1 MRLGTNKRYP
11 PELRERAVRMVAEVQ
26 HEYPSEWAAVES
38 VADRLGIGTAQTL
51 LNWIRRAQTD
61 VGERP
66 GVTSEMAAEMRKLRA
81 ENRELKRA
89 NEILKSASGFL
100 RSGARPQQQVIIDYI
115 NRYKSECGVEPMCR
129 VLSEHGCSIAPS
141 TYYEARNRSA
151 SRRTVRDEELKIEV
165 IRVHAENYSVYGAR
179 KVWSEMRREGIDVA
193 RCTVERLMG
202 VLGLEGARR
211 GKKKRTT
218 IADTQGRRAEDL
230 VQRKLN
236 PAAPNVLCVADFTY
250 VSTWS
255 GWVYV
260 AFVIDA
266 YSRRILGWRTA
277 TTMTTPLVLDAIE
290 HAIWARR
297 LEGITDLSGLIHHN
311 DRGSQGGFNTSIAFT
326 DRLIEVG
333 IDASIGATGSSYDNA
348 LAETING
355 LYKTELIKP
364 RGAWRTVEH
373 VEIAT
378 LEWVDRFNHRRL
390 YEHCG
395 DVPPAEL
402 EAFYYG
408 EHRTT
413 RIAEFSNQ

>member
-1 MRLGTNKRYP
+1 
-11 PELRERAVRMVAEVQ
+11 
-26 HEYPSEWAAVES
+26 
-38 VADRLGIGTAQTL
+38 
-51 LNWIRRAQTD
+51 
-61 VGERP
+61 
-66 GVTSEMAAEMRKLRA
+66 
-81 ENRELKRA
+81 
-89 NEILKSASGFL
+89 
-100 RSGARPQQQVIIDYI
+100 VIIDFI
-115 NRYKSECGVEPMCR
+115 NRYKSEYGVEPMCR

-141 TYYEARNRSA
+141 TYYEARKRPA
-151 SRRTVRDEELKIEV
+151 SRRAVRDERLKAEV
-165 IRVHAENYSVYGAR
+165 SRVHTENYSVYGAR
-179 KVWSEMRREGIDVA
+179 KVWLQLRREGIEVA

-211 GKKKRTT
+211 GKAKRTT
-218 IADTQGRRAEDL
+218 IADPQGHRADDL
-230 VQRKLN
+230 VQRKFN
-236 PAAPNVLCVADFTY
+236 PIAPNMLWVADFTY

-290 HAIWARR
+290 HAIWTRR
-297 LEGITDLSGLIHHN
+297 REGITDLSGLIHHN
-311 DRGSQGGFNTSIAFT
+311 DRGSQYTSIAFT
-326 DRLIEVG
+326 DKLIEEG
-333 IDASIGATGSSYDNA
+333 IDASIGSTGSSYDNA

-364 RGAWRTVEH
+364 RGPWRTVEH

-378 LEWVDRFNHRRL
+378 LEWVDWFNHRRL

-395 DVPPAEL
+395 DVPPVEL
-402 EAFYYG
+402 EAFHYG

>member
-1 MRLGTNKRYP
+1 M
-11 PELRERAVRMVAEVQ
+11 
-26 HEYPSEWAAVES
+26 
-38 VADRLGIGTAQTL
+38 
-51 LNWIRRAQTD
+51 
-61 VGERP
+61 
-66 GVTSEMAAEMRKLRA
+66 
-81 ENRELKRA
+81 
-89 NEILKSASGFL
+89 
-100 RSGARPQQQVIIDYI
+100 IIDYI
-115 NRYKSECGVEPMCR
+115 NRYKNEYGVEPICR
-129 VLSEHGCSIAPS
+129 VLTEHGCPIAPS

-165 IRVHAENYSVYGAR
+165 SRVHAENYSVYGAR
-179 KVWSEMRREGIDVA
+179 KVWLQLRREGIEVA

-211 GKKKRTT
+211 GKAKRTT
-218 IADTQGRRAEDL
+218 IADPQGRRADDL
-230 VQRKLN
+230 VQRKFN
-236 PAAPNVLCVADFTY
+236 PIAPNMLWVADFTY

-266 YSRRILGWRTA
+266 YSRRILGWRTS

-290 HAIWARR
+290 HAIWTRR
-297 LEGITDLSGLIHHN
+297 REGITDLSGLIHHN
-311 DRGSQGGFNTSIAFT
+311 DRGSQYTSIAFT

-333 IDASIGATGSSYDNA
+333 IDASIGSTGSSYDNA

-364 RGAWRTVEH
+364 RGPWRTVEH

-378 LEWVDRFNHRRL
+378 LEWVDWFNHRRL

-395 DVPPAEL
+395 DVPPVEL